1 MSQKRVGVAVGGD
14 KVNDVLAAIER
25 AEQLGIQAAWMT
37 TGGARLDS
45 ITTFAAAALR
55 TVRCRTGRRDPSAR
69 ARIPRG
75 CSKGCGWPGTW
86 VMRA

>member
-37 TGGARLDS
+37 TGGVRLDS
-45 ITTFAAAALR
+45 LTTFAATALR
-55 TVRCRTGRRDPSAR
+55 TQPISSVHR
-69 ARIPRG
+69 
-75 CSKGCGWPGTW
+75 
-86 VMRA
+86 